1 MKETM
6 EDLLQRLDNPDNH
19 SVAGK
24 LNREI
29 LDGLNVHSPM
39 NLMADEFNQA
49 AERYYRDRLRKLHV
63 AESFRILEEDFS
75 SLCTDGNNFGSDD
88 RKEAVH
94 GVLEDRNLW
103 KFLTAI
109 RNDVME
115 ERATEDDLRRL
126 IHLMLISIDYD
137 AKQSQVLMEKATR
150 DVCNPTSIYRTG

>member
-6 EDLLQRLDNPDNH
+6 EDLSQRLDNPDSH

-88 RKEAVH
+88 RRKRFIVYWRIETCEVSYCYQ
-94 GVLEDRNLW
+94 
-103 KFLTAI
+103 
-109 RNDVME
+109 
-115 ERATEDDLRRL
+115 ERCDGRAGGEDDLGDSS
-126 IHLMLISIDYD
+126 IS
-137 AKQSQVLMEKATR
+137 
-150 DVCNPTSIYRTG
+150 C